1 MSTEEIY
8 QNIIEEAESLEQ
20 ELIKLRREFHQYPE
34 PGWMEMRTSARIA
47 KLLESYGCDQVLM
60 GTEVCKTDARM
71 GVPEESLLEQH
82 YKEVN
87 ALGQVSEEKLKKTR
101 GGFTGVIGILHG
113 KLSEERTASEKASER
128 TSENQVLAFRFD
140 IDALPVTECE
150 NMDHFPEKQG
160 FRSICP
166 SYMHACGHDG
176 HITVG
181 LGTAKILC
189 GMKDQL
195 RGTIK
200 FIFQPAEEGV
210 RGAKAIV
217 EKGHLDDVD
226 VVLGAHMSG
235 KEDQEQC
242 MIGIG
247 DGHSLATTKMDV
259 EIQGKAAHA
268 AAAPE
273 AGNNAMLATATAIL
287 NLHAIP
293 RYSHGDTRVNVG
305 KLVAGSSRN
314 VICESAHMEMEV
326 RGMTAEANQY
336 MYDYACRIIENAAQ
350 MHGCTSQ
357 IRLMGAATNSLNTP
371 ELMDRMKKLCE
382 ERLQLPV
389 VYVPEGGVGGSEDY
403 SCMSERVKEHGGQ
416 SCYFLNLSK
425 CHATLHNDRF
435 DFDEKALVNGVKVFT
450 CAAVDLLMESALDP
464 AFLERDRLRKS
475 GIPVKIAETE
485 REGTDG
491 VHGDLCYMDGDR
503 VVRKWH
509 QGQGHIRSGWMP
521 GHPTLYLRKEV
532 YDSYGYYRTDYRI
545 SGDYEFMVRILYKDK
560 VKLSYI
566 PEVLVYMSHGGTSTN
581 SLRAYVE
588 SMLEG
593 HRALKEN
600 GVHFAWFTDL
610 CRVFR
615 VLSQFV
621 TARGE

>member
-47 KLLESYGCDQVLM
+47 ELLESYGCDQVLM
-60 GTEVCKTDARM
+60 GTEVCKADTRM
-71 GVPEESLLEQH
+71 GVPEERLLEQH
-82 YKEVN
+82 YKEVS

-113 KLSEERTASEKASER
+113 KLSEERAASEEASER
-128 TSENQVLAFRFD
+128 ASKNQVLAFRFD
-140 IDALPVTECE
+140 IDALPVKECE
-150 NMDHFPEKQG
+150 GMDHFPEKQG
-160 FRSICP
+160 FRSKCP
-166 SYMHACGHDG
+166 GYMHACGHDG

-189 GMKDQL
+189 GIKDQL

-235 KEDQEQC
+235 KEDQKQC

-259 EIQGKAAHA
+259 EFHGKAAHA

-273 AGNNAMLATATAIL
+273 AGNNAMLAAATAIL

-305 KLVAGSSRN
+305 KFVAGSSRN

-326 RGMTAEANQY
+326 RGMTSKANQY

-350 MHGCTSQ
+350 MHGCASR

-450 CAAVDLLMESALDP
+450 CAAVDLL
-464 AFLERDRLRKS
+464 
-475 GIPVKIAETE
+475 
-485 REGTDG
+485 
-491 VHGDLCYMDGDR
+491 
-503 VVRKWH
+503 
-509 QGQGHIRSGWMP
+509 
-521 GHPTLYLRKEV
+521 
-532 YDSYGYYRTDYRI
+532 
-545 SGDYEFMVRILYKDK
+545 
-560 VKLSYI
+560 
-566 PEVLVYMSHGGTSTN
+566 
-581 SLRAYVE
+581 
-588 SMLEG
+588 
-593 HRALKEN
+593 EN
-600 GVHFAWFTDL
+600 V
-610 CRVFR
+610 
-615 VLSQFV
+615 QK
-621 TARGE
+621 